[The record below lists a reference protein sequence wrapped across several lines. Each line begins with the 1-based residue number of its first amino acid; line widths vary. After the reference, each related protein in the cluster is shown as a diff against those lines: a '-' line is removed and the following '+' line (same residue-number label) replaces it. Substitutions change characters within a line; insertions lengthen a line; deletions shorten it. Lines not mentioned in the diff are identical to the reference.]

1 MAGFDKYFLMK
12 AADAAEFASARL
24 RFFDRDAELEHSEI
38 GDGNLNYIFR
48 IVDRKSGK
56 SVVIKQ
62 AGDTARISDQF
73 KVSPDRNR
81 IEYDILRIE
90 NELAPGLVPNVY
102 GYDPVMNCTSMEDLS
117 DHLIMRRA
125 LLERRKYPLFADHI
139 STFMANTL
147 LLTTDAVM
155 DHKKKKALVGSFI
168 NPDLCEI
175 TEDLVYTEP
184 FNDLKSRNELF
195 APNREFLERELYG
208 DESLRLETA
217 KLKFEFYQNAQSLIH
232 GDLHTGSIF
241 VRPDSTKVIDPEF
254 AYFGPAGYD
263 VGCLLS
269 NLVFAWVNAD
279 TTMADPAARDDYTR
293 WLAETLGLTLE
304 LFKRK
309 WKALWDARVAEPT
322 ARYAGFAEWYLDG
335 ILRDTA
341 GIGGLELCR
350 RTVGIAHVKDIAG
363 IADAAQ
369 RVRAER
375 VCISMAKRLI
385 MERER
390 IMSGEDWL
398 ELLAWAAKRHPRTPA
413 GK

>member
-1 MAGFDKYFLMK
+1 MANFDKYFLMK
-12 AADAAEFASARL
+12 SADAAEYAKAKL
-24 RFFDRDAELEHSEI
+24 RFFPADAELEHSEI

-48 IVDRKSGK
+48 IVDKKGGK

-73 KVSPDRNR
+73 KLSPDRNR
-81 IEYDILRIE
+81 IEYDILKLE
-90 NELAPGLVPNVY
+90 GELAPGLTPEVY
-102 GYDPVMNCTSMEDLS
+102 GYDPVMNCCAMEDLS

-155 DHKKKKALVGSFI
+155 DHKKKKALVGNFI

-184 FNDLKSRNELF
+184 FNDLKKRNDIF
-195 APNREFLERELYG
+195 GPNADFFERELYS
-208 DESLRLETA
+208 DETLRLETA
-217 KLKFEFYQNAQSLIH
+217 KLKFGFFQNAQSLIH

-241 VRPDSTKVIDPEF
+241 VKPDSTKVIDPEF

-263 VGCLLS
+263 VGNVMA

-279 TTMADPAARDDYTR
+279 TTMDAHAERADYTA
-293 WLAETLGLTLE
+293 WLASTLSEVLD

-309 WKALWDARVAEPT
+309 WKLLWEERVTEPV
-322 ARYAGFAEWYLDG
+322 ARYPGFAEHYLGG
-335 ILRDTA
+335 ILSDTA
-341 GIGGLELCR
+341 GIAGLELCR

-363 IADAAQ
+363 IEDQARRA
-369 RVRAER
+369 RAER
-375 VCISMAKRLI
+375 VCVAMAKRLI
-385 MERER
+385 MERDR
-390 IMSGEDWL
+390 MASGQDWT
-398 ELLAWAAKRHPRTPA
+398 ELLAWAAARHPRA
-413 GK
+413 SQGR